1 MVFITISR
9 CAAKIPKRANN
20 FYDSLRV
27 TVRGGPGGMGHPK
40 YGGVGGKGGSVIVV
54 AKEEV
59 TLGQVLKKNN
69 ARLYKAG
76 AGENSH
82 VHRLVGEA
90 GSDVVIPVPTGIT
103 VYSQTGVKIGE
114 LNEEDD
120 KVVVAKGGL
129 GGREVTQFNGLR
141 GEELKIVLDLKL
153 IADIGLVGFPNAGKS
168 SLLKAISRAK
178 PQIADFP
185 C

>member
-1 MVFITISR
+1 M
-9 CAAKIPKRANN
+9 
-20 FYDSLRV
+20 
-27 TVRGGPGGMGHPK
+27 
-40 YGGVGGKGGSVIVV
+40 
-54 AKEEV
+54 
-59 TLGQVLKKNN
+59 
-69 ARLYKAG
+69 
-76 AGENSH
+76 
-82 VHRLVGEA
+82 
-90 GSDVVIPVPTGIT
+90 
-103 VYSQTGVKIGE
+103 
-114 LNEEDD
+114 NEEDD